1 MNTTHVSS
9 TVVGTIPLTG
19 IDFAMVVRPAA
30 ALLEATSQGTGIR
43 IDVGVVAKIPFHLR
57 GKTLTAKGT
66 LSYVPDYNF
75 RAFGGPVGTS
85 TVPFELR
92 ILPSADAIP
101 VAVYTTLKDSFYL
114 DVTNLAIAVTWSVS
128 EHTVVTRTSMVPE
141 PLGFLRFLGDK
152 HVSDCAFLAKGSDAP
167 IFASRLMLARSSLFF
182 RLMFSGPWRESSTTA
197 PIPFDSWHAASV
209 VLMLIHIYSGWL
221 PGQFLPFNISAQLL
235 GAFAYDPA
243 KVEYPTWRNFLELA
257 QMLELKLLTL
267 AINRHLVTLL
277 NDQYREFWSLF
288 RDDHGRACR
297 LGSIQFSVCTNRDE
311 LEEPAR
317 IRCQCQFWIDHVDIA
332 TNDHDRG
339 LDR

>member
-9 TVVGTIPLTG
+9 TVGGTIPLTG

-57 GKTLTAKGT
+57 DKTLTAKGT
-66 LSYVPDYNF
+66 LSYVFDYSF
-75 RAFGGPVGTS
+75 RTFGGPTSTTS

-101 VAVYTTLKDSFYL
+101 VAVYTTLRDSVPS
-114 DVTNLAIAVTWSVS
+114 DVTNLAIAVTWTVS

-152 HVSDCAFLAKGSDAP
+152 RVSDCAFLAKGSDAP

-182 RLMFSGPWRESSTTA
+182 RRMFS
-197 PIPFDSWHAASV
+197 PFDSWHAAGV
-209 VLMLIHIYSGWL
+209 VLVLIHIYSGWL
-221 PGQFLPFNISAQLL
+221 PGQPLPLNTPAHLV
-235 GAFAYDPA
+235 ADPACDPA
-243 KVEYPTWRNFLELA
+243 KLEYPKWRNFLELA
-257 QMLELKLLTL
+257 QMLELKP
-267 AINRHLVTLL
+267 IPRV
-277 NDQYREFWSLF
+277 
-288 RDDHGRACR
+288 
-297 LGSIQFSVCTNRDE
+297 FSVCTNRDE